1 MAYCGYITRLKN
13 VRKHSNADRLQLA
26 DCFGNTVIVG
36 LEYTEGQLG
45 VYFPVDGQ
53 LSVEFCTAND
63 LVRRKDENGNP
74 AGGYLDPEK
83 RNIKAMKLR
92 GEKSDGL
99 FMPLTALANFTTV
112 SDLKE
117 GDTITV
123 LNGVEICK
131 KYIPKRK
138 ASGEWHGGSKGRKTK
153 VDFCPTFAQHVDTE
167 QLAYN
172 LSAFKTGDVVELTL
186 KMHGTSGRTGYLPLL
201 KGYKDSYGCWIGN
214 AIAKISACLRKQPD
228 PAPRHDGEPI
238 YEYGYVTGTRRVVL
252 DNTHDGGYY
261 DDNSFRL
268 RMAEKFEGKL
278 RKGETVY
285 YEIVGFVNDQTPIMA
300 SVKNS
305 KISDKAFTK
314 QYGEETVFSYGC
326 DPNGEWEEKHYCAA
340 PDCLGFDATIPPRCQ
355 VYVYRMTMTNEDGD
369 VIEYSPEQMRMR
381 CDQMGVKYV
390 PVFEKFMIPEYEETA
405 REIHSHF
412 DDDEPVLRGDGEP
425 VVCVTKTII
434 NPGEYVL
441 RKVEKYFDGP
451 DPIGKT
457 HIREGVVARIVNR
470 PTIAVY
476 KHKNF
481 SFKVL
486 EGIAKDVADAPDME
500 EAQEEAE

>member
-13 VRKHSNADRLQLA
+13 VRKHSNADRLLLA
-26 DCFGNTVIVG
+26 DCFGNTVIVS
-36 LEYTEGQLG
+36 LDYTENQLG

-53 LSVEFCTAND
+53 LSVEFCAAND

-74 AGGYLDPEK
+74 CGGYLDPDK

-99 FMPLTALANFTTV
+99 FLPLTALANFTTI

-117 GDTITV
+117 GDTITI

-131 KYIPKRK
+131 KYIPKIKNR
-138 ASGEWHGGSKGRKTK
+138 GEWHGGSKGHKTR
-153 VDFCPTFAQHVDTE
+153 VNFAPTFAQHVDTD
-167 QLAYN
+167 QLAYH
-172 LSAFKTGDVVELTL
+172 LGDFHAGDVVELTL
-186 KMHGTSGRTGYLPLL
+186 KMHGTSGRTGYLPLRREMKRTWWQKL
-201 KGYKDSYGCWIGN
+201 
-214 AIAKISACLRKQPD
+214 LRKHPNI
-228 PAPRHDGEPI
+228 R

-252 DNTHDGGYY
+252 DDTHDGGYY
-261 DDNSFRL
+261 SDNQFRIE
-268 RMAEKFEGKL
+268 MAKKFEGKL

-285 YEIVGFVNDQTPIMA
+285 YEIVGFVNENTPIMA

-326 DPNGEWEEKHYCAA
+326 DPDGEWEETQYSAA
-340 PDCLGFDATIPPRCQ
+340 SDVLDFDKTIAPRCE
-355 VYVYRMTMTNEDGD
+355 VYVYRMTQVNEDGD
-369 VIEYSPEQMRMR
+369 VVEMSPEQMRQR

-390 PVFEKFMIPEYEETA
+390 PVFETFMIPEFKCEVAEDEAGYYV
-405 REIHSHF
+405 
-412 DDDEPVLRGDGEP
+412 DDKAYAVD
-425 VVCVTKTII
+425 
-434 NPGEYVL
+434 PGEYVL
-441 RKVEKYFDGP
+441 RKVEQYFDGP

-457 HIREGVVARIVNR
+457 HVREGVVARIVNR
-470 PTIAVY
+470 PTISVY

-486 EGIAKDVADAPDME
+486 EGIIKDTADAPDME
-500 EAQEEAE
+500 EAQDAEV

>member
-26 DCFGNTVIVG
+26 DCFGNTVIVS
-36 LEYTEGQLG
+36 LDYQENQLG

-53 LSVEFCTAND
+53 LSEEFCKVND
-63 LVRRKDENGNP
+63 LVRRKDENGNYC
-74 AGGYLDPEK
+74 GGYLDPEK

-99 FMPLTALANFTTV
+99 FLPLTSLANFTTV

-138 ASGEWHGGSKGRKTK
+138 SAGVWHGGSGKK
-153 VDFCPTFAQHVDTE
+153 VRANHAPTFYEHVDTE
-167 QLAYN
+167 QLAYHLN
-172 LSAFKTGDVVELTL
+172 DFKTGDVVELTL
-186 KMHGTSGRTGYLPLL
+186 KMHGTSARTGYLPL
-201 KGYKDSYGCWIGN
+201 
-214 AIAKISACLRKQPD
+214 RKQKKRTLWQKLTRKP
-228 PAPRHDGEPI
+228 GTF
-238 YEYGYVTGTRRVVL
+238 YSEYDYVTGTRRVVL
-252 DNTHDGGYY
+252 DANHDGGFYS
-261 DDNSFRL
+261 DNQFRIE
-268 RMAEKFEGKL
+268 MAKKFEGKL
-278 RKGETVY
+278 HKGEVVY
-285 YEIVGFVNDQTPIMA
+285 YEIVGFVNEHTPIMS

-326 DPNGEWEEKHYCAA
+326 DPKGGWEETQYSAA
-340 PDCLGFDATIPPRCQ
+340 PDVLDFDKTIAPKCE
-355 VYVYRMTMTNEDGD
+355 VYVYRMTQVNEDGD
-369 VIEYSPEQMRMR
+369 VVELSPDQVRYR
-381 CDQMGVKYV
+381 CAQMGVKTV
-390 PVFEKFMIPEYEETA
+390 PVFEKFIIPETETTYEQVTIAENGILETRA
-405 REIHSHF
+405 IECQN
-412 DDDEPVLRGDGEP
+412 
-425 VVCVTKTII
+425 VV

-441 RKVEKYFDGP
+441 RKVEQYFDGP
-451 DPIGKT
+451 DPIGQT
-457 HIREGVVARIVNR
+457 HVREGVVARIVNR
-470 PTIAVY
+470 NSIAVY

-500 EAQEEAE
+500 EAQDEQVSE

>member
-13 VRKHSNADRLQLA
+13 VRKHSNADRLLLA

-36 LEYTEGQLG
+36 LEYQEGQLG

-53 LSVEFCTAND
+53 LSVEFCAAND

-74 AGGYLDPEK
+74 AGGYLDPDK
-83 RNIKAMKLR
+83 RSIKAMKLR

-99 FMPLTALANFTTV
+99 FLPLTALANFTTI

-138 ASGEWHGGSKGRKTK
+138 EGSWHGGGSKGHKTR
-153 VDFCPTFAQHVDTE
+153 VDFAPTFAQHVDTD
-167 QLAYN
+167 QLAYH
-172 LSAFKTGDVVELTL
+172 LGDFHAGDVVELTL
-186 KMHGTSGRTGYLPLL
+186 KMHGTSGRTGYLPLRREMKRTWWQKL
-201 KGYKDSYGCWIGN
+201 
-214 AIAKISACLRKQPD
+214 LRKHPNI
-228 PAPRHDGEPI
+228 R

-252 DNTHDGGYY
+252 DDKHDGGYY
-261 DDNSFRL
+261 DDNQFRIE
-268 RMAEKFEGKL
+268 MAKKFEGKL

-285 YEIVGFVNDQTPIMA
+285 YEIVGFVNENTPIMA

-326 DPNGEWEEKHYCAA
+326 DPNGSWFVTNTE
-340 PDCLGFDATIPPRCQ
+340 LGCVKTIPPRCE
-355 VYVYRMTMTNEDGD
+355 VYVYRMTMSNGEGD
-369 VIEYSPEQMRMR
+369 VVEMSPEQMRLR

-390 PVFEKFMIPEYEETA
+390 PVFEKFMIPDMGMDVNKDGT
-405 REIHSHF
+405 
-412 DDDEPVLRGDGEP
+412 DD
-425 VVCVTKTII
+425 IFAI
-434 NPGEYVL
+434 SPGEYVL
-441 RKVEKYFDGP
+441 RKVEQYFDGP

-476 KHKNF
+476 KHKNW
-481 SFKVL
+481 SFRVL
-486 EGIAKDVADAPDME
+486 EGIIKDEADAPDME
-500 EAQEEAE
+500 EAQDVMEAE

>member
-13 VRKHSNADRLQLA
+13 VRKHSNADRLLLA

-36 LEYTEGQLG
+36 LEYQEGQLG
-45 VYFPVDGQ
+45 VYFPIDGQ
-53 LSVEFCTAND
+53 LSVEFCAAND

-99 FMPLTALANFTTV
+99 FLPLTALANFTTI

-138 ASGEWHGGSKGRKTK
+138 EGSWHGGGSKGHKTK
-153 VDFCPTFAQHVDTE
+153 ANFAPTFAQHVDTE
-167 QLAYN
+167 QLAYHLN
-172 LSAFKTGDVVELTL
+172 DFRAGDVVELTL
-186 KMHGTSGRTGYLPLL
+186 KMHGTSGRTGYLPLIREKKQKWWQKLL
-201 KGYKDSYGCWIGN
+201 KKHPGTYT
-214 AIAKISACLRKQPD
+214 
-228 PAPRHDGEPI
+228 
-238 YEYGYVTGTRRVVL
+238 EYGYVTGTRRVVL
-252 DNTHDGGYY
+252 DDKHDGGYY

-278 RKGETVY
+278 HKGETVY
-285 YEIVGFVNDQTPIMA
+285 YEIVGFVNEDTPIMA

-305 KISDKAFTK
+305 KIKDKEFTK

-326 DPNGEWEEKHYCAA
+326 DPNGEWEETSCA
-340 PDCLGFDATIPPRCQ
+340 PDDFYVDGPVAATTEIIPPRCE
-355 VYVYRMTMTNEDGD
+355 VYVYRMTMSNDEGD
-369 VIEYSPEQMRMR
+369 VVEMSPEQMRLR

-390 PVFEKFMIPEYEETA
+390 PVFEQFIIPDMGMDVNKDGT
-405 REIHSHF
+405 
-412 DDDEPVLRGDGEP
+412 DD
-425 VVCVTKTII
+425 IFAI
-434 NPGEYVL
+434 SPGEYVL
-441 RKVEKYFDGP
+441 RKVEQYFDGP

-470 PTIAVY
+470 PTICLY
-476 KHKNF
+476 KAKNF
-481 SFKVL
+481 NFKIL
-486 EGIAKDVADAPDME
+486 EGIIKDEANAPDME
-500 EAQEEAE
+500 EAQDVEET

>member
-1 MAYCGYITRLKN
+1 MPYCGYITRLKN
-13 VRKHSNADRLQLA
+13 VRKHPNADRLQLA
-26 DCFGNTVIVG
+26 ECFGNTVVVG
-36 LEYTEGQLG
+36 LEYVEGQLG

-53 LSVEFCTAND
+53 LSVEFCTAHD

-74 AGGYLDPEK
+74 AGGYLDPDK
-83 RNIKAMKLR
+83 RNIKAVKLR

-99 FMPLTALANFTTV
+99 FMPITALANFTTV
-112 SDLKE
+112 SELKE

-131 KYIPKRK
+131 KYIPRRK
-138 ASGEWHGGSKGRKTK
+138 SGGEWHGGSKGRKTK

-167 QLAYN
+167 QLAYHLN
-172 LSAFKTGDVVELTL
+172 SFKSGDVVELTL
-186 KMHGTSGRTGYLPLL
+186 KMHGTSGRTGYLPL
-201 KGYKDSYGCWIGN
+201 
-214 AIAKISACLRKQPD
+214 RKEKPLNWFQKLFKKAPD
-228 PAPRHDGEPI
+228 VY

-252 DNTHDGGYY
+252 EGQNGGGYY
-261 DDNSFRL
+261 DDNAFRL
-268 RMAEKFEGKL
+268 RMADKFEGKL

-285 YEIVGFVNDQTPIMA
+285 YEIVGFVNELTPIMA

-305 KISDKAFTK
+305 KIKDKEFSK

-326 DPNGEWEEKHYCAA
+326 DPNGSWEEVHWCGV
-340 PDCLGFDATIPPRCQ
+340 PDVLDYDKTIPPKCE
-355 VYVYRMTMTNEDGD
+355 VYVYRMTMTNEEGD
-369 VIEYSPEQMRMR
+369 SVEYSPEQMRYR

-390 PVFEKFMIPEYEETA
+390 PVFEKFIIPENPG
-405 REIHSHF
+405 EILV
-412 DDDEPVLRGDGEP
+412 DKAGEADYG
-425 VVCVTKTII
+425 VAT
-434 NPGEYVL
+434 PGEYVL
-441 RKVEKYFDGP
+441 RKVEQYFDGP

-486 EGIAKDVADAPDME
+486 EGIIKDTADAPDME
-500 EAQEEAE
+500 EAQDVVE

>member
-1 MAYCGYITRLKN
+1 MAYCGYVTRLKN

-26 DCFGNTVIVG
+26 DCFGNTVIVS
-36 LEYTEGQLG
+36 LDYFEGQLG

-53 LSVEFCTAND
+53 LSEEFCKVND

-74 AGGYLDPEK
+74 CGGYLDPEK

-99 FMPLTALANFTTV
+99 FLPLTCLADFTTV

-123 LNGVEICK
+123 LNGEEICK

-138 ASGEWHGGSKGRKTK
+138 SPGEWHGGSKGRKTK

-172 LSAFKTGDVVELTL
+172 LNAFKAGDVVELTL
-186 KMHGTSGRTGYLPLL
+186 KMHGTSGRTGYLPVL

-214 AIAKISACLRKQPD
+214 AIAKISARLRKQPD
-228 PAPRHDGEPI
+228 PVPRHDGEPI

-252 DNTHDGGYY
+252 DNSHDGGYY

-285 YEIVGFVNDQTPIMA
+285 YEIVGFVNESTPIMA

-305 KISDKAFTK
+305 KISDKAFSK

-326 DPNGEWEEKHYCAA
+326 DPDGDWFETNTE
-340 PDCLGFDATIPPRCQ
+340 LGCVKTVPPRCE
-355 VYVYRMTMTNEDGD
+355 VYVYRMTQVNEDGD
-369 VIEYSPEQMRMR
+369 VVEMSPEQMRLR

-390 PVFEKFMIPEYEETA
+390 PVFETFMIPDLSLDNSE
-405 REIHSHF
+405 
-412 DDDEPVLRGDGEP
+412 DDVF
-425 VVCVTKTII
+425 
-434 NPGEYVL
+434 NMSPGEYVL
-441 RKVEKYFDGP
+441 RKVEQYFDGP

-457 HIREGVVARIVNR
+457 HVREGVVARIVNR
-470 PTIAVY
+470 PTISVY
-476 KHKNF
+476 KHKNHT
-481 SFKVL
+481 FKML
-486 EGIAKDVADAPDME
+486 SGIIVEQVANGETSVNDDIIE
-500 EAQEEAE
+500 EL

>member
-26 DCFGNTVIVG
+26 DCFGNTVIVS

-53 LSVEFCTAND
+53 LSEEYCKIND
-63 LVRRKDENGNP
+63 LVRRKDENGN
-74 AGGYLDPEK
+74 ACGGYLDPEK

-99 FMPLTALANFTTV
+99 FMPLTSLANFTKV

-117 GDTITV
+117 GDTVTV
-123 LNGVEICK
+123 FNGVEICR
-131 KYIPKRK
+131 KYIPKRTVFNSPRYQTK
-138 ASGEWHGGSKGRKTK
+138 AAK
-153 VDFCPTFAQHVDTE
+153 VNFAPTFFEHVDTA

-172 LSAFKTGDVVELTL
+172 LHQFQTGDVVELTL
-186 KMHGTSGRTGYLPLL
+186 KMHGTSGRTGYLPLVV
-201 KGYKDSYGCWIGN
+201 GHEDSFACKAGN
-214 AIAKISACLRKQPD
+214 AMAKIMAKLRHQKA
-228 PAPRHDGEPI
+228 PAERHDGKEI
-238 YEYGYVTGTRRVVL
+238 LEYGYVTGTRRVVL
-252 DNTHDGGYY
+252 DNEHDGGFYS
-261 DDNSFRL
+261 DNAFR
-268 RMAEKFEGKL
+268 RYMAKKFENKL

-285 YEIVGFVNDQTPIMA
+285 YEIVGFVNESTPIMA

-326 DPNGEWEEKHYCAA
+326 DREGGWEEAEGTA
-340 PDCLGFDATIPPRCQ
+340 PNDFKIAPKCD
-355 VYVYRMTMTNEDGD
+355 VYVYRMTMSNDEGD
-369 VIEYSPEQMRMR
+369 VVEMSPEQMRQR

-390 PVFEKFMIPEYEETA
+390 PVFETFMIPEFKCEVAEDEAGYYV
-405 REIHSHF
+405 
-412 DDDEPVLRGDGEP
+412 DDKAYAVD
-425 VVCVTKTII
+425 
-434 NPGEYVL
+434 PGEYVL
-441 RKVEKYFDGP
+441 RKVEEYFDGP
-451 DPIGKT
+451 DPVGKT

-470 PTIAVY
+470 PTLAVY

-481 SFKVL
+481 NFKVL
-486 EGIAKDVADAPDME
+486 SGIAIEQA
-500 EAQEEAE
+500 EANGTLDSMSDDEIAEM

>member
-1 MAYCGYITRLKN
+1 MAYCGYIVTIKELRP
-13 VRKHSNADRLQLA
+13 HSNADRLQIA
-26 DCFGNTVIVG
+26 TIFGNDVIVD
-36 LEYTEGQLG
+36 LNTQKGQRG

-53 LSVEFCTAND
+53 LSPEFCAAND
-63 LVRRKDENGNP
+63 LVRRKDENGNS
-74 AGGYLDPEK
+74 AGGYLDPDK

-99 FMPLTALANFTTV
+99 FLPLTSLANFTTI

-172 LSAFKTGDVVELTL
+172 LNAFKAGDVVELTL
-186 KMHGTSGRTGYLPLL
+186 KMHGTSGRTGYLPLRKEKPL
-201 KGYKDSYGCWIGN
+201 NWFQKLFK
-214 AIAKISACLRKQPD
+214 KQPD
-228 PAPRHDGEPI
+228 I
-238 YEYGYVTGTRRVVL
+238 YYEYGYVTGTRRVVL
-252 DNTHDGGYY
+252 DDTHDGGFY
-261 DDNSFRL
+261 DDNQFR
-268 RMAEKFEGKL
+268 REMAKKFEGKL
-278 RKGETVY
+278 HKGETVY
-285 YEIVGFVNDQTPIMA
+285 YEIVGFVNESTPIMA

-305 KISDKAFTK
+305 KISDKAFSK

-326 DPNGEWEEKHYCAA
+326 NPHGGYEW
-340 PDCLGFDATIPPRCQ
+340 DTQDTSGDVPPRCE

-369 VIEYSPEQMRMR
+369 VVEMSPEQMRLR

-390 PVFEKFMIPEYEETA
+390 PVFEKFMIP
-405 REIHSHF
+405 
-412 DDDEPVLRGDGEP
+412 DMGVDVDNDGIADAQ
-425 VVCVTKTII
+425 VVS
-434 NPGEYVL
+434 PGEYVL
-441 RKVEKYFDGP
+441 RKVEQYFDGP

-470 PTIAVY
+470 PEIAVY

-481 SFKVL
+481 KFKL
-486 EGIAKDVADAPDME
+486 LSGIAIEQAVENGSIDNMSEDILSE
-500 EAQEEAE
+500 L

>member
-1 MAYCGYITRLKN
+1 MAYCGYVTRLKN

-26 DCFGNTVIVG
+26 DCFGNTVIVS

-53 LSVEFCTAND
+53 LSEEFCRVND
-63 LVRRKDENGNP
+63 LVRRKDENGN
-74 AGGYLDPEK
+74 ACGGYLDPEK

-99 FMPLTALANFTTV
+99 FLPLTSLANFTTV

-123 LNGVEICK
+123 LNGVEICQ

-186 KMHGTSGRTGYLPLL
+186 KMHGTSGRTGYLPL
-201 KGYKDSYGCWIGN
+201 
-214 AIAKISACLRKQPD
+214 RKEKPLNWFQKLFKKHPD
-228 PAPRHDGEPI
+228 I
-238 YEYGYVTGTRRVVL
+238 YYEYGYVTGTRRVVL
-252 DNTHDGGYY
+252 DNSHDGGYY

-285 YEIVGFVNDQTPIMA
+285 YEIVGFVNEYTPIMA

-305 KISDKAFTK
+305 KISDKAFSK

-340 PDCLGFDATIPPRCQ
+340 PDSLDFDATIPPRCQ

-369 VIEYSPEQMRMR
+369 VIEYSPEQMRLR

-390 PVFEKFMIPEYEETA
+390 PVFEKFMIPATYETKEKINFTA
-405 REIHSHF
+405 AWTGEDEDPGCEVDATIIH
-412 DDDEPVLRGDGEP
+412 P
-425 VVCVTKTII
+425 I

-441 RKVEKYFDGP
+441 RKVEQYFDGP
-451 DPIGKT
+451 DPVGKT
-457 HIREGVVARIVNR
+457 HIREGVVARVVNR
-470 PTIAVY
+470 PTITVY

-500 EAQEEAE
+500 EAQDVVE